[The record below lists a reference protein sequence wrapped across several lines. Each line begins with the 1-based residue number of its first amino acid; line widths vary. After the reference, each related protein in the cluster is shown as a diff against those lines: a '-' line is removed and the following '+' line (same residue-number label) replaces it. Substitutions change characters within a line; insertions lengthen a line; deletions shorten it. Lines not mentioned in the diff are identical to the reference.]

1 MRLINALI
9 LSGLVIAMLP
19 AIPVRAEDN
28 IRVET
33 GTLICGNAI
42 VTARTSYLDTDSIDN
57 QVLDQRLILTNARTN
72 QHTQLVTDGRY
83 VIKHVSGKHKVLDA
97 AVESWACL
105 RSSYGKNYIYLLYYC
120 TALEEKGICAS
131 GKVEWMR
138 ILREDGMAVDKSP
151 RHWTITRADNDLYM
165 SLGLEKAIQ
174 DSQAKGIDEP

>member
-1 MRLINALI
+1 MRVINALI
-9 LSGLVIAMLP
+9 LPGLLVAMLP
-19 AIPVRAEDN
+19 AISVMTTDD

-33 GTLICGNAI
+33 GTLTCGDTI
-42 VTARTSYLDTDSIDN
+42 VTARSTYLDVPGRDR
-57 QVLDQRLILTNARTN
+57 QVLDQQLTLTNTKTD
-72 QHTQLVTDGRY
+72 QQTQLAKDGKY
-83 VIKHVSGKHKVLDA
+83 VIKHVPEKHKVLDA

-120 TALEEKGICAS
+120 TANEEKGICAP

-138 ILREDGMAVDKSP
+138 ILREDGMAINKSS
-151 RHWTITRADNDLYM
+151 RHWTITREDNDLYM